1 MPIRCSN
8 LQELRFLIQFF
19 FYLLFFYR
27 TLLRN
32 QLIPFISNT
41 INNTTKVIKPFP
53 DNSTSLVVNRA
64 EIQPSQALTTTLQEI
79 NTSSRKRSAAGI
91 NENTH
96 NLVFIRNWDPKKQL
110 IIENFDLLFS
120 VNQKC
125 T

>member
-1 MPIRCSN
+1 M
-8 LQELRFLIQFF
+8 
-19 FYLLFFYR
+19 LLFYR

-64 EIQPSQALTTTLQEI
+64 EIQPSQPLTTTLQEN

-110 IIENFDLLFS
+110 IIENFIFFFS

>member
-1 MPIRCSN
+1 M
-8 LQELRFLIQFF
+8 
-19 FYLLFFYR
+19 YLLFFYR

-64 EIQPSQALTTTLQEI
+64 EIQPSQALTTTLQEN

-96 NLVFIRNWDPKKQL
+96 NLVFIRNWDPKKYL
-110 IIENFDLLFS
+110 RFPILFRELRKLGA
-120 VNQKC
+120 VNSQKNQIKKNER
-125 T
+125 TKTW

>member
-1 MPIRCSN
+1 MQMKWANTISQIFNTNFC
-8 LQELRFLIQFF
+8 I
-19 FYLLFFYR
+19 YFFYR

-64 EIQPSQALTTTLQEI
+64 EIQPSQALTTTLQEN

-96 NLVFIRNWDPKKQL
+96 NLVFIKNWDPKKRH
-110 IIENFDLLFS
+110 ICENFILFFS
-120 VNQKC
+120 SSQK
-125 T
+125 